1 MHGQAELPVSSQPE
15 GQNLHQRISVDIRT
29 TRKVAFVLVY
39 NLIHSSLFYL
49 LQRLTISILN

>member
-15 GQNLHQRISVDIRT
+15 GQNLHQRISVDKRT

-39 NLIHSSLFYL
+39 NVIFSSLFYL
-49 LQRLTISILN
+49 MEILALSPS